1 MISAKVLAIG
11 LAIIVVAGGAAT
23 AIVLTANN
31 DKSSDNNSDN
41 SDKAVIKPATLTLA
55 SETLTPKLEVYGNV
69 NEDMVI
75 DQADVDALQAA
86 LDAGNTST
94 LSKYADADYNG
105 VVDANDVT
113 KINAII
119 NATAESPVPVKHL
132 CRFTSGDYYRIS
144 NVPVDAFV
152 MSGSANMFMMMKYL
166 GINSQIKGITYSGKV
181 DSTLYS
187 EYQTLFSDSATKYS
201 WDGGDNAGKSLTY
214 RVGGSAGYFNTELV
228 LNHVTGADKVKAIFT
243 CDNASTYLIGDTKST
258 ATTKYTGCMTE
269 TTADDNGLGVFR
281 FKAASTDMNE
291 YISDLALMAFAT
303 DKDPSKLSEMKTWCE
318 NFTKDLNKKLRDN
331 VGVTINQVR
340 VGVTSSVSYSVKD
353 GVVSTYNY
361 ISSGTSDYTAAAI
374 SAGGYFAFE
383 NYDFGTSSS
392 SKKMTDLGEWT
403 APYNVDKIIHIKT
416 AATSG
421 KTFSWYGGTAKTDGK
436 ETLQIGPKAFSLSSP
451 YYNNQFYVVCG
462 DMPIVLRIAYC
473 AHILYPEIFSES
485 WAKEYNVS
493 HSIQFLG
500 MTEETINNGQFYVT
514 MSDLDLNGKS

>member
-23 AIVLTANN
+23 AIVLTTNN
-31 DKSSDNNSDN
+31 DKSSDNNDN
-41 SDKAVIKPATLTLA
+41 SDKEVIKPATLKLA

-75 DQADVDALQAA
+75 DQADIDALQAA
-86 LDAGNTST
+86 LDAGTTST
-94 LSKYADADYNG
+94 LSKYADANYDD
-105 VVDANDVT
+105 VIDENDIT
-113 KINAII
+113 KINQII

-152 MSGSANMFMMMKYL
+152 MSGSANMFMMTKYL

-181 DSTLYS
+181 DATLYS
-187 EYQTLFSDSATKYS
+187 EYQTLFSDSSTTYS

-269 TTADDNGLGVFR
+269 TTANDNGLGVFR

-291 YISDLALMAFAT
+291 YISDLALMAFVT
-303 DKDPSKLSEMKTWCE
+303 GKDPSKLTSMKTWCE

-353 GVVSTYNY
+353 DVVSTYNY

-383 NYDFGTSSS
+383 NYNFGTSSS

-403 APYNVDKIIHIKT
+403 ASYNVDKIIHIKT

-493 HSIQFLG
+493 HSVQFLG